1 MVPVVDAYTNFL
13 AIMSENEILF
23 EQVLLVEDE
32 PAHTQ
37 LIERA
42 LRGLI
47 GSLKKCGTVGQARE
61 QLTAGSFELII
72 SDLNLPDLHSD
83 EVVLSLR
90 RVAPRTPMLV
100 LTSSSNLSDAVSAMR
115 SGANDFLV
123 KKFDGHFS
131 QALQLVLSRLRAT
144 VQAEQERARA
154 ARDRDLLQEAIEN
167 SNDGLAVAF
176 FDGRIRYC
184 NSGFNAFLR
193 SFDVTTSN
201 VFAIDP
207 ASVVRGKETLQ
218 KLREQLCNLEP
229 GAVWTSEIVHS
240 ADSEVAFDIS
250 VSASRDKGNERVFVL
265 WARDIRERKRRER
278 FQREILSTTTHD
290 LKGPLGAIAVSCDVL
305 LDKSAEDAQAYALL
319 ERISTSASSA
329 INLIEQFLSVR
340 RMEEGAFVMRPIHD
354 QLEAIVAK
362 TVESFQLVAKTR
374 EVSLRLESED
384 AAMVG
389 CFDPLGLDRVI
400 SNLISNAIKFS
411 PKGGVVSIR
420 LSRQAGGVVLSVQD
434 CGSGMEPS
442 EAQRLFHR
450 YSRLPAHSGVAGS
463 GLGLFIVKCI
473 VNAHGGSIDVTSA
486 VGKGTIFEVFLPDMP
501 PCNERGE
508 VLCLD
513 FL

>member
-1 MVPVVDAYTNFL
+1 MAPVVGAYKKFL
-13 AIMSENEILF
+13 AIMIENEIHF

-32 PAHTQ
+32 PAHAR

-42 LRGLI
+42 LRESI
-47 GSLKKCGTVGQARE
+47 GSLKKCATVGQARE
-61 QLTAGSFELII
+61 QLKAGSFDLII
-72 SDLNLPDLHSD
+72 SDLNLPDVHSD

-90 RVAPRTPMLV
+90 RVAPSIPILV

-123 KKFDGHFS
+123 KKFDGHFA

-144 VQAEQERARA
+144 VRAEQERARA

-176 FDGRIRYC
+176 SDGRVRYC
-184 NSGFNAFLR
+184 NSGFNSFLR
-193 SFDVTTSN
+193 SFGVTTSN

-207 ASVVRGKETLQ
+207 ESIVRGKDTLQ
-218 KLREQLCNLEP
+218 KLREQLGNLEP
-229 GAVWTSEIVHS
+229 GAVWTSEIVHA

-250 VSASRDKGNERVFVL
+250 VSASREKDNERVFVL
-265 WARDIRERKRRER
+265 WVRDIRERKRRER

-305 LDKSAEDAQAYALL
+305 LDKPAEDAQAHALL

-329 INLIEQFLSVR
+329 INLIEEFLSVR
-340 RMEEGAFVMRPIHD
+340 RIEEGAFVMRPIPN

-362 TVESFQLVAKTR
+362 AIESFQLVAKTR
-374 EVSLRLESED
+374 DVSLRLEFED
-384 AAMVG
+384 TAIVG
-389 CFDPLGLDRVI
+389 CVDSLGFDRVM

-420 LSRQAGGVVLSVQD
+420 LARQAGGVVLRVQD
-434 CGSGMEPS
+434 YGPGMEPS
-442 EAQRLFHR
+442 EAQRLFTR
-450 YSRLPAHSGVAGS
+450 YSRLSAHSGVAGS

-486 VGKGTIFEVFLPDMP
+486 VGKGTAFDVFFPDMP

-513 FL
+513 FA